1 MRSYN
6 LVSKSE
12 LKIAR
17 ESIYNRDNNTC
28 QICKLNFKEKLKV
41 KKNIDHI
48 IPRSTVAWSHP
59 FNLQL
64 LCEICNEEKGSD
76 VPDEFQKILEN
87 NVKKTTEW
95 FINQPPKDN
104 SKEEMMKYDVR
115 EALEMT
121 LFNFEKH
128 FDTFALY
135 YDDQYINDM
144 IGMDFYDTDSGGI
157 FLEAICTLTFNN
169 ELKSY
174 VDGISEDIKESGHS
188 LSSLKRKSKVIA
200 SKLEGLSFKLRRTNN
215 IHLSKKYSRMAYNL
229 LDVLKGGFSFD

>member
-17 ESIYNRDNNTC
+17 ELIYNRDNNTC
-28 QICKLNFKEKLKV
+28 QICNLNFKEKLKV

-76 VPDEFQKILEN
+76 VPDKFQKILEN

-95 FINQPPKDN
+95 FVNQSPKDD
-104 SKEEMMKYDVR
+104 SER
-115 EALEMT
+115 ALRRYK
-121 LFNFEKH
+121 LLDAVQNHFFNFENH

-135 YDDQYINDM
+135 YDDIYINDM
-144 IGMDFYDTDSGGI
+144 IGLDNSWSILETKC
-157 FLEAICTLTFNN
+157 FLLF
-169 ELKSY
+169 
-174 VDGISEDIKESGHS
+174 ISELESYHRS
-188 LSSLKRKSKVIA
+188 MLDELIRLNRDSASITTLRKKARGFA
-200 SKLEGLSFKLRRTNN
+200 SQLQGLSYK
-215 IHLSKKYSRMAYNL
+215 LSKMETYRGFARKYRQ
-229 LDVLKGGFSFD
+229 KGSELYYMF